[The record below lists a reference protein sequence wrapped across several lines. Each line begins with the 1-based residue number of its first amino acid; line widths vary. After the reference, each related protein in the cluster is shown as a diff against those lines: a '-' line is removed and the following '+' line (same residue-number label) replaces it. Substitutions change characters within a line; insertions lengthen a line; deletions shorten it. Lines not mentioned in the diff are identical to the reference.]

1 MLTTYSKNLMLNHLG
16 ASPHYCSAHTA
27 LPNESGSNEYTATR
41 VEITFS
47 ASTTGELV
55 GSASSDINILA
66 GNTITHVG
74 LWDSATGGNF
84 IASFELPAAETF
96 SNDGGLRVND
106 LTIDL
111 N

>member
-1 MLTTYSKNLMLNHLG
+1 MLTDYSKNLMLDRLG
-16 ASPHYCSAHTA
+16 ADTYHCSAHTA
-27 LPNESGSNEYTATR
+27 DPLNTGGNEYNTPR
-41 VEITFS
+41 VTITFS
-47 ASTTGELV
+47 PAVAGELV
-55 GSASSDINILA
+55 GTASADINILA

-74 LWDSATGGNF
+74 LWDAATGGNF